1 MLDKS
6 KRRENFQEEPIYI
19 SLWDESEK
27 EIEYIEENNVKFH
40 RFPDKEFGIS
50 LCGPDYEDIL
60 NSNESAILFG
70 NDIST
75 LYLRASFSYLIKLNI
90 DEDDNDMLKLLYKL
104 NTGLVVINSELY
116 YVPVYKNSSD
126 LLELEF
132 SKIQEPEPEHIMQ
145 ESIQTQKSDD
155 ATVYE
160 ELKNIINNEINRYN
174 GEIQIS
180 SSKFDEY
187 INPFDLLIIKNQ
199 YVLVVY
205 DKTCDSVLSE
215 EYPLYN
221 ENPTWFTES
230 QHYPS
235 PIYQARCLASF
246 LIKNTRIT
254 QINGIVL
261 FSNDCEI
268 LNMDEL
274 KKTLSLEPKVD
285 ILKSFVADE
294 DELNYSLVDDYFY
307 SLSEGEDFIKIN
319 TVVLEQLKT
328 DFIEKF
334 KSNSF
339 F

>member
-27 EIEYIEENNVKFH
+27 EIEYVEENNVKFH
-40 RFPDKEFGIS
+40 RFSDKEFGIS

-70 NDIST
+70 NDIRT

-90 DEDDNDMLKLLYKL
+90 DDDDNDMLKLLYKL

-132 SKIQEPEPEHIMQ
+132 SKIQEPEPEHIMP
-145 ESIQTQKSDD
+145 ESTQSQKSDD

-246 LIKNTRIT
+246 LVKNTT
-254 QINGIVL
+254 VNQINAVVL

-268 LNMDEL
+268 INMEDLKEPLNMQ
-274 KKTLSLEPKVD
+274 PKID
-285 ILKSFVADE
+285 ILKSLVSEKEKFDF
-294 DELNYSLVDDYFY
+294 LSVDDYFY
-307 SLSEGEDFIKIN
+307 SLSEVDDFTKIN
-319 TVVLEQLKT
+319 NAKLEQLKT